1 MSSRLLALFL
11 SFVLLWSGATAH
23 EQPLI
28 VVPGGTPAATAAVLA
43 APGSADLADGSVAD
57 HHLDDLPAQALA
69 DAALDAPAL
78 PPAPPRM
85 PAPAAM
91 PAAPPLYLPAAWSPS
106 PPGSLHRPPRQAPAH
121 PPATR

>member
-28 VVPGGTPAATAAVLA
+28 GVPGGTSAATATLLPQ
-43 APGSADLADGSVAD
+43 PGPADLADGSVAD
-57 HHLDDLPAQALA
+57 HHLDDLPAQHLA

-78 PPAPPRM
+78 PATAPRLRTPTSVAA
-85 PAPAAM
+85 APAH
-91 PAAPPLYLPAAWSPS
+91 YLPAAWPC
-106 PPGSLHRPPRQAPAH
+106 PPPASLHRPPRHGA
-121 PPATR
+121 